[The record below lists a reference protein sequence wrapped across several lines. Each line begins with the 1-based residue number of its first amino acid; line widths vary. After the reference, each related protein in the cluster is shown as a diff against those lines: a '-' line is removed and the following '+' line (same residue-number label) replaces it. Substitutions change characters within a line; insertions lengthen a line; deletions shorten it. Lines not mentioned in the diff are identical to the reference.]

1 MDYSQIQKG
10 YYSGIAQIKLA
21 HIVYRT
27 DFRLF
32 EVQDPY
38 RPDFCNILHHITA
51 VSMYAETSHAYPQ
64 CI

>member
-21 HIVYRT
+21 RIFNRT

-38 RPDFCNILHHITA
+38 RPVLYTNFVLFLRFL
-51 VSMYAETSHAYPQ
+51 
-64 CI
+64 